1 MFNTTKTRAMKHAF
15 SLFAVLP
22 ASLRWGA
29 GGGSCRSGWRGW
41 GPPPRGWCRCRWG
54 GWSPQGSC
62 QTGQK
67 PEDPRRDRDDRK
79 DDRQDAR
86 QAEIVFALSF
96 FCHKLPPVLLS
107 KRPFLCDHYTTAPF
121 AYQYGKII
129 LCIYFLRRIW
139 KIGRKSG
146 VKTFYIIFFMW

>member
-1 MFNTTKTRAMKHAF
+1 M
-15 SLFAVLP
+15 LP
-22 ASLRWGA
+22 F
-29 GGGSCRSGWRGW
+29 SCRSLLDGE
-41 GPPPRGWCRCRWG
+41 
-54 GWSPQGSC
+54 
-62 QTGQK
+62 QTEDPAVQDDEDEVHHPEDDADADEADDRRKDLAVFEAGQK

-121 AYQYGKII
+121 AYQYGAANFVG
-129 LCIYFLRRIW
+129 LFF
-139 KIGRKSG
+139 SG
-146 VKTFYIIFFMW
+146 NMHPMQY